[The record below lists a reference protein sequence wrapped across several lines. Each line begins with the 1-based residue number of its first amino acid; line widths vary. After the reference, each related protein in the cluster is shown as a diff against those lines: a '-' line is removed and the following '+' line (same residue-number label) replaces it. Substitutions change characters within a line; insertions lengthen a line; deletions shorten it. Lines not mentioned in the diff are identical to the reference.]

1 MAFNLLYDLPLELQ
15 ALVLDQM
22 LRSYK
27 TRELHRIDHLP
38 FYDWYGSRTPGMD
51 FILSTLTR
59 MGKEEIRREYGYPNH
74 GSELVPNRSWRISA
88 AYMSLQG

>member
-1 MAFNLLYDLPLELQ
+1 MRQGTTRETFKRPCDMLGPIMVCILMAFNLLYDLPLELQ

-38 FYDWYGSRTPGMD
+38 FYD
-51 FILSTLTR
+51 
-59 MGKEEIRREYGYPNH
+59 
-74 GSELVPNRSWRISA
+74 
-88 AYMSLQG
+88 